1 MCAPT
6 RNTVWYALLASR
18 AAGADITMLF
28 GMRTSARSD
37 DGPAAE
43 ASGVASV
50 ATTTNPN
57 LRGSRVGKWLV
68 RRTPF
73 YYGYV
78 ILLVGTIGKAFSA
91 PGQTP
96 VVGSVMDFI
105 IDDLGMP
112 ASTVT
117 TLYSSATLASSF
129 TLFIL
134 GWLLDR
140 FGLRITGIATSI
152 ILAATLVIGAHFVHG
167 PVLLIVFFYFI
178 RYFGQVSP
186 SRMRPFHACVP
197 SIP

>member
-1 MCAPT
+1 
-6 RNTVWYALLASR
+6 
-18 AAGADITMLF
+18 MLF

-50 ATTTNPN
+50 ATATNPN

-129 TLFIL
+129 TLFII

-152 ILAATLVIGAHFVHG
+152 IRRGDDDELAIPAGARRRHLG
-167 PVLLIVFFYFI
+167 PAH
-178 RYFGQVSP
+178 R
-186 SRMRPFHACVP
+186 RRPGRARRANRRR
-197 SIP
+197 SGGGTGESLEKN